1 MSDLMRILVKSEV
14 KDQIQ
19 QHIKR
24 LCDIID
30 DDMQVLASD
39 VKTLQLIVSA
49 IIDILAKKDG
59 DIKALIEEKEDG
71 NGSKNAD

>member
-39 VKTLQLIVSA
+39 VKTLQLIMSA
-49 IIDILAKKDG
+49 IIDILAKKDE
-59 DIKALIEEKEDG
+59 DIKALIEEKEDE
-71 NGSKNAD
+71 NIKN

>member
-49 IIDILAKKDG
+49 IIDILAKKDE
-59 DIKALIEEKEDG
+59 DIKALIEEKGGENEIQND
-71 NGSKNAD
+71 

>member
-1 MSDLMRILVKSEV
+1 MSDLIRILVKSEV

-49 IIDILAKKDG
+49 IIDILAKKDE
-59 DIKALIEEKEDG
+59 DIKALIEEKGGENEIQND
-71 NGSKNAD
+71 

>member
-49 IIDILAKKDG
+49 IIDILAKKDE
-59 DIKALIEEKEDG
+59 DIKALIEEKQDE
-71 NGSKNAD
+71 NVNTQI

>member
-1 MSDLMRILVKSEV
+1 MSDLMRILVRSEV
-14 KDQIQ
+14 KEQVQ

-24 LCDIID
+24 LCNIID

-49 IIDILAKKDG
+49 IIDILAKKDE
-59 DIKALIEEKEDG
+59 DIKALVEEKSEEQ
-71 NGSKNAD
+71 K